1 MVHDET
7 QYDDPMAFIPERH
20 LTSAG
25 TLTEG
30 TAALNFGF
38 GR

>member
-7 QYDDPMAFIPERH
+7 RFDDPMAFIPERH
-20 LTSAG
+20 LTSGG
-25 TLTEG
+25 TIAEG
-30 TAALNFGF
+30 TALPSFGF